1 MRSYFNGSG
10 LSCTPPPGS
19 GLGPGRP
26 PHRPGLMSGR
36 ASSSSLPRS
45 PDQDTASM
53 CLTSGLGTGSG
64 SGQSGHGSLGSHSS
78 HEVSYMNIYQNTNH
92 PHLYV
97 SCSLFLL
104 LNLTSC
110 CMKLNIQFLSA
121 GLQHGW
127 IAPPLPGF
135 KQQFQPEHSAQS
147 CQRNRIFILRIL
159 IWRRRAAAAVNL
171 NFFLSSLP

>member
-10 LSCTPPPGS
+10 VSTPPPGT

-26 PHRPGLMSGR
+26 HRAGLMSGR

-45 PDQDTASM
+45 PDNDTSL
-53 CLTSGLGTGSG
+53 LTSGLGTGSGSQLGSG

-97 SCSLFLL
+97 SIDTTMYYNYATVTTKNITTTTTITMTVALSCSDIQLLQSLQISLQLL
-104 LNLTSC
+104 L
-110 CMKLNIQFLSA
+110 K
-121 GLQHGW
+121 
-127 IAPPLPGF
+127 PL
-135 KQQFQPEHSAQS
+135 
-147 CQRNRIFILRIL
+147 L
-159 IWRRRAAAAVNL
+159 
-171 NFFLSSLP
+171 

>member
-97 SCSLFLL
+97 SFSLSLL
-104 LNLTSC
+104 LESDIML
-110 CMKLNIQFLSA
+110 
-121 GLQHGW
+121 H
-127 IAPPLPGF
+127 
-135 KQQFQPEHSAQS
+135 EAQYT
-147 CQRNRIFILRIL
+147 IFICRTPT
-159 IWRRRAAAAVNL
+159 WMDRPATPWVQTTV
-171 NFFLSSLP
+171 PT